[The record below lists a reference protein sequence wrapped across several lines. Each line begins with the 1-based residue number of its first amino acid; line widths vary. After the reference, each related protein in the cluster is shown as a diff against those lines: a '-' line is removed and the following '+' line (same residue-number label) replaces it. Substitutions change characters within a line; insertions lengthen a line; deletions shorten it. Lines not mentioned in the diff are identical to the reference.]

1 MSEFDKVIGYKD
13 IKAELIRY
21 ADVLKNPEKYS
32 KLGVALPSG
41 LMICGEPGLGKSLMA
56 KCLIAESGCKVFT
69 LRKDKP
75 NGDFVN
81 LIKETYDNAKKE
93 SKAIVFLDD
102 IDKYANEDTM
112 HRDAEEYVAVQA
124 CIDECKGHDV
134 FSLATANDQYCMPDS
149 LLRAGRFDKVI
160 EVEAPEGKDAEAIIR
175 HFMESK
181 QMVGEVDVEEI
192 SMLMEHKSCAELET
206 VINEAGIYAG
216 FKGKEKIDQ
225 EDIVKACMRLLFNS
239 PESTDSFDADAMKSI
254 AIHEAG
260 HAVVAEVL
268 NPGSVTLVSICKHW
282 GTIEGIT
289 KTHSPK
295 HFYSHEEL
303 ERKATEGLGGK
314 AAIEMTLGVQDTGC
328 YEDLNTVYAIVADFI
343 ERDCAMGFEACCVR
357 DPSNYL
363 LERRD
368 RLIAAEVEKRYQCAK
383 KIIAENRGLL
393 DAIVEA
399 LMDHKTVTYREMQE
413 IKNRVGA

>member
-102 IDKYANEDTM
+102 IDKFANEDNT
-112 HRDAEEYVAVQA
+112 HRDAEEYVAVQS
-124 CIDECKGHDV
+124 CIDECKGHNV

-175 HFMESK
+175 HFLQSK
-181 QMVGEVDVEEI
+181 QMMGDIDTEEI
-192 SMLMEHKSCAELET
+192 FRLMEHRSCAELEM

-216 FKGKEKIDQ
+216 FEGKEQIDH
-225 EDIVKACMRLLFNS
+225 EDIVRACMRILFES
-239 PESTDSFDADAMKSI
+239 PESTESLEFDEMKRI
-254 AIHEAG
+254 AVHEAG
-260 HAVVAEVL
+260 HAVVAEIL
-268 NPGSVTLVSICKHW
+268 NPGSVSIISICKHW
-282 GTIEGIT
+282 GNIGGLT
-289 KTHSPK
+289 KVHRPRRI
-295 HFYSHEEL
+295 YSHEEAFG
-303 ERKATEGLGGK
+303 RATEGLGGK
-314 AAIEMTLGVQDTGC
+314 AAMAVVYGIEEVGC
-328 YEDLNTVYAIVADFI
+328 SEDLENVHNTISAYIAS
-343 ERDCAMGFEACCVR
+343 DCVMGFESYCRMDSSSYTC
-357 DPSNYL
+357 
-363 LERRD
+363 EKRD
-368 RLIAAEVEKRYQCAK
+368 RTVALEKERHYQLAK
-383 KIIAENRGLL
+383 RIIAENRGLL
-393 DAIVEA
+393 DAIVDA
-399 LMDHKTVTYREMQE
+399 LMDHKTVTFREMQE
-413 IKNRVGA
+413 IKIRVGA

>member
-1 MSEFDKVIGYKD
+1 MSEFDKVIGYGD
-13 IKAELIRY
+13 IKAELVRY
-21 ADVLKNPEKYS
+21 ADVLKNSEKYS
-32 KLGVALPSG
+32 RLGVTLPSG
-41 LMICGEPGLGKSLMA
+41 VMICGEPGLGKSLMA

-81 LIKETYDNAKKE
+81 LIKETYSNAKKE

-102 IDKYANEDTM
+102 IDKFANEDSM
-112 HRDAEEYVAVQA
+112 HRDAEEYVAVQSG
-124 CIDECKGHDV
+124 IDECKGYNV

-175 HFMESK
+175 YFMESK
-181 QMVGEVDVEEI
+181 QMVGEIDAEEI

-216 FKGKEKIDQ
+216 FKGKDKIDQ

-239 PESTDSFDADAMKSI
+239 PESTDSIAPDDMRII

-268 NPGSVTLVSICKHW
+268 NPGSVTLVSVCKHW
-282 GTIEGIT
+282 GNIEGIT

-295 HFYSHEEL
+295 RIYSHEEL
-303 ERKATEGLGGK
+303 ERKAVEGLGGK
-314 AAIEMTLGVQDTGC
+314 AAIEMVLGAQDTGC
-328 YEDLNTVYAIVADFI
+328 SEDISKVYSIITDFI
-343 ERDCAMGFEACCVR
+343 ERDCAMGFETYGVR
-357 DPSNYL
+357 EYSNYI
-363 LERRD
+363 LEKRD
-368 RLIAAEVEKRYQCAK
+368 RLVAAEVEKHYQRAK
-383 KIIAENRGLL
+383 KIVVENRPLL
-393 DAIVEA
+393 DAIVDA
-399 LMDHKTVTYREMQE
+399 LMEHKTVTYREMQG